1 MQDNGEVKLFK
12 LSTESEEEEYMIV
25 FTEDYR
31 SHVQCAMTE
40 INIPKEVTGKNF
52 TCAYMYLFIITVNSN
67 LDQGPLQSSR

>member
-40 INIPKEVTGKNF
+40 INIPKEVTGKKY
-52 TCAYMYLFIITVNSN
+52 TCAHLFIITINSN